1 MYGTYSR
8 LSCPDRVVKK
18 GQFSETFRAGIAK
31 QRAKLNSKQ
40 ATRVKKKLSLE
51 LRTKLCNAARR
62 DARPVLGCS
71 GSASPA
77 LSCKCRAA
85 ILYILWLQRDI
96 DPYLVVVYTAQ
107 VGTCVYVTH
116 SYSIRKV
123 QEPNHLSFPFFY
135 HELIY
140 HAYGSVESIMRFVSI
155 ISN

>member
-51 LRTKLCNAARR
+51 KTNQAVQRSAARR
-62 DARPVLGCS
+62 DARPALGCS

-96 DPYLVVVYTAQ
+96 DPYLVVVYT
-107 VGTCVYVTH
+107 T
-116 SYSIRKV
+116 
-123 QEPNHLSFPFFY
+123 
-135 HELIY
+135 
-140 HAYGSVESIMRFVSI
+140 
-155 ISN
+155 